1 MHTARLPTGQ
11 GGAVRQ
17 VTATTRTA
25 ALVDQLLEGRA
36 RARSRLISLQENTAA
51 ATLKAHDQ
59 TLSVIVILYP
69 LYPVLLLFLLTITSA
84 CLLNVWQVAS
94 SGVAGR
100 GR

>member
-36 RARSRLISLQENTAA
+36 RARSRLISL
-51 ATLKAHDQ
+51 LKAHDQ